1 MIQTINFNQ
10 FCDGFPESY
19 KDNFSYE
26 GKQALFN
33 YLEEYEDETG
43 EKIEYDPI
51 AFCCEYSEYE
61 SLKELQEN
69 YTDINS
75 IDDLRDRT
83 QVIMVKDFNDKET
96 SGLIIQYY

>member
-19 KDNFSYE
+19 KDNFSYD

-33 YLEEYEDETG
+33 YLEQYEEDTG
-43 EKIEYDPI
+43 EKIEYDPV
-51 AFCCEYSEYE
+51 ALCCEYTEYE
-61 SLKELQEN
+61 SLEELQEN

-96 SGLIIQYY
+96 SGLIIQDY

>member
-33 YLEEYEDETG
+33 YFENYEEDTDETV
-43 EKIEYDPI
+43 EYDPV
-51 AFCCEYSEYE
+51 ALCCEYSEYE

-69 YTDINS
+69 YTDIKNF
-75 IDDLRDRT
+75 DDLENNT
-83 QVIMVKDFNDKET
+83 QVIMITDFNDKET
-96 SGLIIQYY
+96 GGFIIQDF

>member
-10 FCDGFPESY
+10 FCDGFPEDY
-19 KDNFSYE
+19 KKNFSYD

-33 YLEEYEDETG
+33 YLEQYEEDTG
-43 EKIEYDPI
+43 EKIEYDPV
-51 AFCCEYSEYE
+51 ALCCEYTEYE
-61 SLKELQEN
+61 SLEELQEN

-83 QVIMVKDFNDKET
+83 QVIMVKDFNGKET
-96 SGLIIQYY
+96 SGLIIQDF